1 MAEQVSKSKR
11 PEGQSCVA
19 GAPNNKSYTNNGKQH
34 TEGISLHGFPKDPTV
49 NGKKKP
55 TKQWVDFV
63 RRHRKEWQPAKPI
76 HDEPVRDCSKVSATM
91 K

>member
-34 TEGISLHGFPKDPTV
+34 TEGISLHGFPKDSTV
-49 NGKKKP
+49 NGKKETVGRFRPSTSK
-55 TKQWVDFV
+55 
-63 RRHRKEWQPAKPI
+63 RMAARKANT
-76 HDEPVRDCSKVSATM
+76 R
-91 K
+91 

>member
-49 NGKKKP
+49 NGKKK
-55 TKQWVDFV
+55 QQNSGSISSVDIE
-63 RRHRKEWQPAKPI
+63 KNGSPQ
-76 HDEPVRDCSKVSATM
+76 SQYTMSLYATALRYLQQ
-91 K
+91 